1 MGYLLPEYLQYGKAT
16 DETDIFSY
24 GVVALELCCGK
35 RPIEREP
42 RGHKMNN
49 LVAWVWELQS
59 KSAICDEVDKWLNNK
74 EFDPNVRL
82 ESFCLYFILRGLLGI
97 CHRIVTKFQ
106 KCSN

>member
-1 MGYLLPEYLQYGKAT
+1 MGYLLPNYLQYGKAT

-24 GVVALELCCGK
+24 GVVVLELCCGK
-35 RPIEREP
+35 RPIEREH

-59 KSAICDEVDKWLNNK
+59 KSAICDVVDKRLNK

-82 ESFCLYFILRGLLGI
+82 ESFCLYFILRGLY
-97 CHRIVTKFQ
+97 T
-106 KCSN
+106 CSTTSISILLVSL